1 MANTGNRKAVRWLA
15 GGAVLL
21 FCAALVVWGIIAG
34 WSVDVWSVVG
44 TWVASVGTVAAV
56 VVALLQSAQAREDA
70 EAGAVEAERLRVA
83 DADAADARLV
93 RELDAVRERA
103 REDREAAQQ
112 RLEAELARSEEL
124 LTRELDAQRRQ
135 EQVATLPP
143 IFEAIAEVAGF
154 PWIEFKALKTHAGWR
169 AQHTPINADQVA
181 QSIAD
186 AGKPWLERLVALEL
200 VFTPAFVTLVEPEVE
215 RAVRTLYM
223 DYRAVIGMAQN
234 ALNVVIGGVDQPDF
248 DVVSEQF
255 KKIHRQRK
263 PLINLVRQH
272 MLGLGPVVDPS
283 TEVQPATQPVSGNP

>member
-1 MANTGNRKAVRWLA
+1 MANTGNQKVVRWLA
-15 GGAVLL
+15 GGAVVLL
-21 FCAALVVWGIIAG
+21 CAVVGVWGIIAG
-34 WSVDVWSVVG
+34 WGVDVWSVVG

-70 EAGAVEAERLRVA
+70 EAGALEAERLRVA

-103 REDREAAQQ
+103 REDRDAAQL

-154 PWIEFKALKTHAGWR
+154 PWTEFKALKKHAGWR
-169 AQHTPINADQVA
+169 AQNTPLNAQQVA
-181 QSIAD
+181 QNISD
-186 AGKPWLERLVALEL
+186 AGRPWLLRLVALEL

-215 RAVRTLYM
+215 RAVRTLYV
-223 DYRAVIGMAQN
+223 DYRAVVFMASE
-234 ALNVVIGGVDQPDF
+234 ALDKLVGGLEEPDF
-248 DVVSEQF
+248 EAISEQF
-255 KKIHRQRK
+255 SKIHGQRK
-263 PLINLVRQH
+263 PLINLVRQQ
-272 MLGLGPVVDPS
+272 MLGLGPIVDPS
-283 TEVQPATQPVSGNP
+283 TEVQTTR